1 MAGVVCLVMIVMLAM
16 LIRMQ
21 CGRTVSHILP
31 ALKFDL
37 NLPLAISYA
46 HWPVTLTS
54 IVSAFSCVKWER

>member
-1 MAGVVCLVMIVMLAM
+1 MAVGVCLVMIVM

-21 CGRTVSHILP
+21 CGRTVSHIVP

-54 IVSAFSCVKWER
+54 IVSAFSCVKRER